1 MKGGDSRDE
10 AYVMPGAH
18 VLPHL
23 GTTPRMGARVLVASG
38 AAVIGDVVLGDDVSI
53 WFNTVLRGDM
63 HRIRVGARTNV
74 QDNATL
80 HVTEGVAPCLVGAD
94 VTIGHNAIVHAC
106 TVEDL
111 CLVGMGSIILD
122 KAVIR
127 TGSIVAAGAVVP
139 PGKEFPPGSLLMG
152 SPAKVARSVTPAEAA
167 ALRDS
172 AQRYMLAA
180 SQYRPGA

>member
-1 MKGGDSRDE
+1 MTSDF
-10 AYVMPGAH
+10 
-18 VLPHL
+18 L
-23 GTTPRMGARVLVASG
+23 GRSPRFDASNYIAPT
-38 AAVIGDVVLGDDVSI
+38 AAVVGDVALGEGASI
-53 WFNTVLRGDM
+53 WFGASLRGDV
-63 HRIRVGARTNV
+63 HWIEVGPQSNV

-111 CLVGMGSIILD
+111 CLIGMGAVVLD

-139 PGKEFPPGSLLMG
+139 PGKDYPPGSLLIG
-152 SPAKVARSVTPAEAA
+152 SPAKVARPVTAAEAA
-167 ALRDS
+167 SLRDS
-172 AQRYMLAA
+172 ARRYMLAA
-180 SQYRPGA
+180 SQYRPGAG